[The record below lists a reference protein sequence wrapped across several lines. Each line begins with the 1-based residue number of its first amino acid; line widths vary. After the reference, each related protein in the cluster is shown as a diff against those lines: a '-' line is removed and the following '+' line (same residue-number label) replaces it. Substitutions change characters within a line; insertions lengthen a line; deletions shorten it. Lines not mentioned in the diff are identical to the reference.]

1 MTKEQHYMTERERYQ
16 LEAYRRAGKGVS
28 WIAREMGFCRQT
40 IYNELRRGNYI
51 HLYDW
56 REEERYSADKG
67 QQIFSRRQRNKGR
80 PAKLST
86 DPEYRQFLEDR
97 LTGVQPDGKRD
108 KWKRCS
114 PAVAL
119 EFARREGFS
128 TSVCVGTLYRY
139 IYQGRMGRARACDLW
154 EAPYRRKPKED
165 ENKGRVAHPHLPSIE
180 IRPAEINQREEL
192 GHKEMD
198 LVVSGKKGRAAL
210 LTLTDRKSRCEII
223 RKIPSKEAAS
233 VVKALRSLKRH
244 HSIKSLSTDNG
255 SEFLAYEALKKIVPE
270 IYYCHSYSAWEKGTN
285 ENHNRMIRRWYPKGT
300 NFDKVSVKRLAELE
314 AWMNDYPRKS
324 LGWLTPR
331 EVEEGTRCG

>member
-97 LTGVQPDGKRD
+97 LTGMQPDGRRD

-114 PAVAL
+114 PAAAL

-139 IYQGRMGRARACDLW
+139 IYQGRMGRARACDL
-154 EAPYRRKPKED
+154 
-165 ENKGRVAHPHLPSIE
+165 
-180 IRPAEINQREEL
+180 
-192 GHKEMD
+192 
-198 LVVSGKKGRAAL
+198 
-210 LTLTDRKSRCEII
+210 
-223 RKIPSKEAAS
+223 
-233 VVKALRSLKRH
+233 
-244 HSIKSLSTDNG
+244 
-255 SEFLAYEALKKIVPE
+255 
-270 IYYCHSYSAWEKGTN
+270 
-285 ENHNRMIRRWYPKGT
+285 
-300 NFDKVSVKRLAELE
+300 
-314 AWMNDYPRKS
+314 
-324 LGWLTPR
+324 
-331 EVEEGTRCG
+331 